1 MSGKFHVNN
10 DGKVMPCT
18 AQSGNCPFGSDDQ
31 HFDNFEEA
39 QLAADKKNELLTKGD
54 DDRSSSKTQE
64 IIKLKKRLEI
74 ASKRFKEMEGRRE
87 RFLEKYRNTGDKLFL
102 ELADDEQRQM
112 DELMDAILKA
122 KQEVV
127 NK

>member
-10 DGKVMPCT
+10 DGRVMPCN
-18 AQSGNCPFGSDDQ
+18 AQSGNCPFGGDDQ

-39 QLAADKKNELLTKGD
+39 QLAADKKNEVDEEK
-54 DDRSSSKTQE
+54 KM
-64 IIKLKKRLEI
+64 KKRLEI

-102 ELADDEQRQM
+102 ELANDEQRQM
-112 DELMDAILKA
+112 NELMEAVLKA
-122 KQEVV
+122 KQELV